1 MNVRR
6 KGYCGS
12 NAEMES
18 LTHFFPIPKTWKE
31 EGGETLADEIRMVYD
46 AT

>member
-1 MNVRR
+1 MNVRGE
-6 KGYCGS
+6 GYCGS
-12 NAEMES
+12 KTEVES

-31 EGGETLADEIRMVYD
+31 EGGEKLVDEFRMVYD